1 MKFHI
6 AGLLLLP
13 LLASAQGN
21 KPIIDNDRVT
31 VWDVTWEKNQP
42 GFAAAV
48 DHDNV
53 TVYLSGGDFK
63 TKASDG
69 TSRTVKHKTGDAVF
83 RFKGVRRSETWT
95 GTGTPPRTTEI
106 ALKDSEKRP
115 AVNTSGNP
123 LAFPRPGTANLIDN
137 ERVFV
142 WDSRW
147 QPGVPTAMHFHDK
160 DVVVLQCLGRQGRV
174 ARELREVDAA
184 LGLQPR
190 SVLGHEGDRRHGRVA
205 DGGRQIDEIVEHLL
219 GRGIENPIAEE
230 RLEAS
235 RFAAGVVGHSCH
247 TCLSVQQRP
256 VLTD

>member
-1 MKFHI
+1 MKTHI

-13 LLASAQGN
+13 LLAPAQGN
-21 KPIIDNDRVT
+21 KPIIDNERVT

-42 GFAAAV
+42 GFAATN

-106 ALKDSEKRP
+106 ALKDSDKRP

-123 LAFPRPGTANLIDN
+123 LAFPRPGTTNVIDN
-137 ERVFV
+137 DRVFV

-160 DVVVLQCLGRQGRV
+160 DVVVSYLEDGDLTSIAPDGTTVVNPYKFGVIRFTAGNRSHK
-174 ARELREVDAA
+174 EVLTKGTQHA
-184 LGLQPR
+184 
-190 SVLGHEGDRRHGRVA
+190 
-205 DGGRQIDEIVEHLL
+205 IIVELK
-219 GRGIENPIAEE
+219 
-230 RLEAS
+230 
-235 RFAAGVVGHSCH
+235 
-247 TCLSVQQRP
+247 
-256 VLTD
+256 

>member
-1 MKFHI
+1 MEGIMKFHI

-95 GTGTPPRTTEI
+95 GIATPPHTTEI

-137 ERVFV
+137 DRVFV

-160 DVVVLQCLGRQGRV
+160 DVVVSYLEDGDLTSIAPDGTTVVNPYKFGVIRFTAGNRSHK
-174 ARELREVDAA
+174 EVLTKGTQRA
-184 LGLQPR
+184 
-190 SVLGHEGDRRHGRVA
+190 
-205 DGGRQIDEIVEHLL
+205 IIVELK
-219 GRGIENPIAEE
+219 
-230 RLEAS
+230 
-235 RFAAGVVGHSCH
+235 
-247 TCLSVQQRP
+247 
-256 VLTD
+256 